1 MSKPERITSIPHTM
15 RHARRGA
22 RWAVARFDNGEF
34 ALYWRDV
41 NGVWRSRTAAP
52 ACLETVGQPSCP
64 CGETLQPTELELA
77 FILGAEDSRPMVE
90 YLRKCNSV
98 AKGQAGPG
106 SAHLADTSHYESP
119 EEQAAK
125 FVEKSR
131 RQSAR
136 ARRLAALLPAP
147 QPMPF

>member
-1 MSKPERITSIPHTM
+1 MAAKP
-15 RHARRGA
+15 
-22 RWAVARFDNGEF
+22 F
-34 ALYWRDV
+34 
-41 NGVWRSRTAAP
+41 SRKGLHRLECPACPGYAYSTV